1 MKKDKRLE
9 NKTRSYYNSKL
20 SLYIWIFKRNDMHN
34 LINKSIINKKKK
46 HENSIGKEKVYLTAG
61 R

>member
-9 NKTRSYYNSKL
+9 NKTRNYYNSNL

-34 LINKSIINKKKK
+34 LINKKYYQQ
-46 HENSIGKEKVYLTAG
+46 KEKT
-61 R
+61 